1 MACLKKS
8 SIIKKTLVCKKKNQN
23 IKCWKCDVINY
34 GITYPEHLSDSMT
47 V

>member
-1 MACLKKS
+1 MFKK
-8 SIIKKTLVCKKKNQN
+8 IQYKKKTLVCKKKQN